1 MPLSVPNMLR
11 RAEHLLLHPEELL
24 RTLGEA
30 LRKAYDQRKIL
41 IHVFTDFILLFRLVK
56 AWGTGEYKHVSRTS
70 ILWAVLAILYFLSP
84 LDLIPD
90 IFPGGYIDDIYVISF
105 VARRIQEDLVKF
117 RAWQKEQK

>member
-41 IHVFTDFILLFRLVK
+41 IHVFEDFILLFRLVK
-56 AWGTGEYKHVSRTS
+56 AWGTGEYKEVSRTT

-105 VARRIQEDLVKF
+105 VAKRIQEDLTKF
-117 RAWQKEQK
+117 RAWQKVQK

>member
-1 MPLSVPNMLR
+1 MPLSVPNLFR

-41 IHVFTDFILLFRLVK
+41 IHVFEDLILLFRFVK
-56 AWGTGEYKHVSRTS
+56 AWGTGEYKEASRSS

-105 VARRIQEDLVKF
+105 VSKRIREDLDKF
-117 RAWQKEQK
+117 RAWQKAQK